1 MNYFIKNKKK
11 NFKKIRYIIL
21 TGILFFTAALYAQS
35 GKETGDSL
43 NYLTHLPADSL
54 EIILRKPNLFDNELY
69 YIYKMLSNLY
79 LQTDT
84 AKSLEYARMGVRLAD
99 EKNNPFWVAEFYY
112 NLGNIYFYE
121 KPDSSLYYYEQ
132 ALTMNK
138 QAQNSGAKNIED
150 MFFLQMRLFYNIG
163 TMNYNHGKYEAALE
177 NLFKALK
184 IAENI
189 NEPAE
194 VARTCFTV
202 AETYLRMSNVGQAEP
217 YFRKVENLYREVN
230 DSLGLADVYNELSYI
245 YNEKEDYRKALEY
258 GEEANRIL
266 SLFPDVP
273 PSKLMDVNKR
283 LAEVWL
289 MIPDYN
295 KALAYARK
303 TVEYARRTNVLPS
316 IADALYALSTVYL
329 KQGKYE
335 ESEEIAFQALATD
348 TADVFLNSILYGN
361 IAQANIWLGNSAKG
375 IEYFRKTTNAIRAY
389 SNKNFQSSLSEMEV
403 KYDTEK
409 KELKI
414 ADLEKKRK
422 LMVLLGIAGG
432 AVLLLALTTFFLLW
446 RRTVLKRKLAETRIK
461 QLEQEKQLVAT
472 QAVLDGE
479 TRERA
484 RLARDLHDGLG
495 SMLTGAKMS
504 LLEMKKGAKLEYNDV
519 ERFDKA
525 LGLLDDSVVEMRR
538 VAHHLM
544 PDSLSR
550 FGLKTALS
558 DFCDNYPII
567 SFTYYGDKS
576 RLDPRLEVMIYRSI
590 HELVNNALKY
600 AGASRILVQIM
611 QESDRIAFTVQDD
624 GCGFDAS
631 NETKGTGLRNIR
643 NRIASFGG
651 NIQIDS
657 KAGEGTE
664 INGELGIKN

>member
-1 MNYFIKNKKK
+1 MNYFIHNKKY
-11 NFKKIRYIIL
+11 FYIKIHYWIL
-21 TGILFFTAALYAQS
+21 AGVLFVSTGLYATQYSEKTLDSLKALLNKPNISENDLFFVY
-35 GKETGDSL
+35 KK
-43 NYLTHLPADSL
+43 LTNA
-54 EIILRKPNLFDNELY
+54 
-69 YIYKMLSNLY
+69 Y
-79 LQTDT
+79 LQSDT
-84 AKSLEYARMGVRLAD
+84 KKSLEYAWMGVRFG
-99 EKNNPFWVAEFYY
+99 EKKNSPYLIAEFYY
-112 NLGNIYFYE
+112 NVGNT
-121 KPDSSLYYYEQ
+121 YYYANNSDS
-132 ALTMNK
+132 ALNYFAKSSDILK
-138 QAQNSGAKNIED
+138 QANTNSAGDKEKSD
-150 MFFLQMRLFYNIG
+150 FLQQRLYRSMGVINDARG
-163 TMNYNHGKYEAALE
+163 QYDLAVDNYY
-177 NLFKALK
+177 KAIA
-184 IAENI
+184 IAERI
-189 NEPAE
+189 NEPDEIIA
-194 VARTCFTV
+194 AYTNLAATFT
-202 AETYLRMSNVGQAEP
+202 RMSNYQQAEV
-217 YFRKVENLYREVN
+217 YYLKGEKLSKEQN
-230 DSLGLADVYNELSYI
+230 DSIGLATI
-245 YNEKEDYRKALEY
+245 YTGLCCVLKNKKDYPGALKY
-258 GEEANRIL
+258 GEESDKIL
-266 SLFPDVP
+266 SALIDAPVYL
-273 PSKLMDVNKR
+273 LMSANMQLTD
-283 LAEVWL
+283 VWL
-289 MIPDYN
+289 KIPDYG
-295 KALAYARK
+295 KAMEFARK
-303 TVEYARRTNVLPS
+303 TVEYAKQTGVPAYLAS
-316 IADALYALSTVYL
+316 ALHTLSTCYL
-329 KQGKYE
+329 KQERYKDAE
-335 ESEEIAFQALATD
+335 ETAFLALATD
-348 TADVFLNSILYGN
+348 STDISTNSFLYDN
-361 IAQANIWLGNSAKG
+361 IAQANIWMGNPKKG
-375 IEYFRKTTNAIRAY
+375 IEYSEKTLNAYRAY
-389 SNKNFQSSLSEMEV
+389 SNKNFQTSLSEMEV
-403 KYDTEK
+403 KYETEK

-432 AVLLLALTTFFLLW
+432 AVLLSVLTTFFLLW

-495 SMLTGAKMS
+495 SMLTGAKLS

-567 SFTYYGDKS
+567 SFTYYGDES
-576 RLDPRLEVMIYRSI
+576 RSDPRLEVMIYRSI

-664 INGELGIKN
+664 INGELKIEN

>member
-1 MNYFIKNKKK
+1 MNYFIHNKKY
-11 NFKKIRYIIL
+11 FYIKIHYWIL
-21 TGILFFTAALYAQS
+21 AGVLFVSTGLYATQYSEKTLDSLKALLNKPNISENDLFFVY
-35 GKETGDSL
+35 KK
-43 NYLTHLPADSL
+43 LTNA
-54 EIILRKPNLFDNELY
+54 
-69 YIYKMLSNLY
+69 Y
-79 LQTDT
+79 LQSDT
-84 AKSLEYARMGVRLAD
+84 KKSLEYAWMGVRFG
-99 EKNNPFWVAEFYY
+99 EKKNSPYLIAEFYY
-112 NLGNIYFYE
+112 NVGNT
-121 KPDSSLYYYEQ
+121 YYYANNSDS
-132 ALTMNK
+132 ALNYFAKSSDILK
-138 QAQNSGAKNIED
+138 QANTNSAGDKEKSD
-150 MFFLQMRLFYNIG
+150 FLQQRLYRSMGVINDARG
-163 TMNYNHGKYEAALE
+163 QYDLAVDNYY
-177 NLFKALK
+177 KAIA
-184 IAENI
+184 IAERI
-189 NEPAE
+189 NEPDEIIA
-194 VARTCFTV
+194 AYTNLAATFT
-202 AETYLRMSNVGQAEP
+202 RMSNYQQAEV
-217 YFRKVENLYREVN
+217 YYLKGEKLSKEQN
-230 DSLGLADVYNELSYI
+230 DSIGLATI
-245 YNEKEDYRKALEY
+245 YTGLCCVLKNKKDYPGALKY
-258 GEEANRIL
+258 GEESDKIL
-266 SLFPDVP
+266 SALIDAPVYL
-273 PSKLMDVNKR
+273 LMSANMQLTD
-283 LAEVWL
+283 VWL
-289 MIPDYN
+289 KIPDYG
-295 KALAYARK
+295 KAMEFARK
-303 TVEYARRTNVLPS
+303 TVEYAKQTGVPAYLAS
-316 IADALYALSTVYL
+316 ALHTLSTCYL
-329 KQGKYE
+329 KQERYKDAE
-335 ESEEIAFQALATD
+335 ETAFLALATD
-348 TADVFLNSILYGN
+348 STDISTNSFLYDN
-361 IAQANIWLGNSAKG
+361 IAQANIWMGNPKKG
-375 IEYFRKTTNAIRAY
+375 IEYSEKTLNAYRAY
-389 SNKNFQSSLSEMEV
+389 SNKNFQTSLSEMEV
-403 KYDTEK
+403 KYETEK

-432 AVLLLALTTFFLLW
+432 AVLLSVLTTFFLLW

-495 SMLTGAKMS
+495 SMLTGAKLS

-567 SFTYYGDKS
+567 SFTYYGDES
-576 RLDPRLEVMIYRSI
+576 RSDPRLEVMIYRSI

-631 NETKGTGLRNIR
+631 KETKGTGLGNIR

-664 INGELGIKN
+664 INGELRIRN